1 MVDLTTLAEV
11 AARDPLLG
19 AFVLMTTGALV
30 SRLLFKQQPIWRAIV
45 RVVFLLLLTL
55 LLLHNGIVPY
65 EPLHSTGTQFH
76 DVIVGTLKIAWW
88 FWAAWFLVALVRSVV
103 VFEHRRHEGKLIQD
117 LLSALIYLA
126 ATFAIIAYVFD
137 LPVQGLL
144 VTSGAIAIVLGLA
157 LQSTLNDVFSGLVLS
172 LSRPYRPGDWIN
184 IDGGTEGHVIE
195 INWRATHVLTSR
207 RDLAIVP
214 NSTIA
219 KSKILNANFPSN
231 VHGITIAVQLD
242 SRTPPASGTNFL
254 ELAVLNSRSILAMP
268 RPTVRVTSIDASQT
282 GYEITFFV
290 EQLNSATAAQ
300 NELFDLIFRHVAVAG
315 AQLAAPK
322 NGHYPAREEE
332 AVKTE
337 KTGPERMLDL
347 VAIFAT
353 LMPNEPASIAAKLK
367 QLSYEKGDTLV
378 EPGTVL
384 QSLFIV
390 GNGVLSVTKRDKSG
404 ETELLRFGPGDIF
417 GEIGLLTGAS
427 CGASVTALAP
437 STVYELAKRDLA
449 PILEAR
455 PQIAQELSRALAQQQ
470 NAGRA
475 LAAAERDE
483 NEEKGRLSTWFSER
497 IYELFDLKRAN

>member
-1 MVDLTTLAEV
+1 
-11 AARDPLLG
+11 
-19 AFVLMTTGALV
+19 
-30 SRLLFKQQPIWRAIV
+30 
-45 RVVFLLLLTL
+45 
-55 LLLHNGIVPY
+55 
-65 EPLHSTGTQFH
+65 
-76 DVIVGTLKIAWW
+76 
-88 FWAAWFLVALVRSVV
+88 
-103 VFEHRRHEGKLIQD
+103 
-117 LLSALIYLA
+117 
-126 ATFAIIAYVFD
+126 
-137 LPVQGLL
+137 
-144 VTSGAIAIVLGLA
+144 
-157 LQSTLNDVFSGLVLS
+157 LNDVFSGLVLS
-172 LSRPYRPGDWIN
+172 LSRPYRPGDWIS
-184 IDGGTEGHVIE
+184 IEGGTEGQVIE
-195 INWRATHVLTSR
+195 MNWRATHILTSR

-219 KSKILNANFPSN
+219 KSKILNVNFPSN

-242 SRTPPASGTNFL
+242 SRTPPASGTNIL
-254 ELAVLNSRSILAMP
+254 ELAVLNSRSILAIP
-268 RPTVRVTSIDASQT
+268 RPTVRVTSIDASHT
-282 GYEITFFV
+282 GYEVTFFV
-290 EQLNSATAAQ
+290 EQLDSVTAAQ

-353 LMPNEPASIAAKLK
+353 LMPNERASIAAKLK
-367 QLSYEKGDTLV
+367 QISYEKGDTLV

-390 GNGVLSVTKRDKSG
+390 GNGVLSVTIRDKSG
-404 ETELLRFGPGDIF
+404 ETELLRFGPGDVF

-449 PILEAR
+449 PVLEAR

-475 LAAAERDE
+475 LAVVERDE
-483 NEEKGRLSTWFSER
+483 SEEKGRLSTWFSER
-497 IYELFDLKRAN
+497 IHELFDLRRAH